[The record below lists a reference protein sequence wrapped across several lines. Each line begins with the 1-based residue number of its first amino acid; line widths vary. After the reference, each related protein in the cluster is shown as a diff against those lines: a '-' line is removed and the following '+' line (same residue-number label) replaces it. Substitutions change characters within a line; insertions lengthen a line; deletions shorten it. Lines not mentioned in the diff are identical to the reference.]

1 MDDHIR
7 AMPKPSNREKI
18 LTEGLRVVHERG
30 FGGASVRDIVEAAG
44 VPQGSFTNHFASKE
58 AFGLEII
65 ELYFARSF
73 EVMRATL
80 RNDQLPPLERL
91 GAYIDAAKARL
102 SKDNM
107 RNGCL
112 FGNFTAEASDHSEV
126 IRRRLIE
133 IFAEVQEL
141 VAYCLRAAVKAGEL
155 PPDFDCD
162 EVAGFVVSSMQGA
175 NLVAKAQ
182 RSTVPVDRFKKISV
196 LNGAALTS
204 SQIGAMP

>member
-1 MDDHIR
+1 MDDHIT
-7 AMPKPSNREKI
+7 AVPKPSNREKI

-30 FGGASVRDIVEAAG
+30 FGGASVRDIVGAAG

-65 ELYFARSF
+65 ELYFARTF

-80 RNDQLPPLERL
+80 RNDELPPLERL
-91 GAYIDAAKARL
+91 GAYIDAARARL

-133 IFAEVQEL
+133 IFAEVQES
-141 VAYCLRAAVKAGEL
+141 VAYCLRAAVQAGKL
-155 PPDFDCD
+155 SADFDCD

-182 RSTVPVDRFKKISV
+182 RSTVPVDRFKKILFSTV
-196 LNGAALTS
+196 LRSPA
-204 SQIGAMP
+204 

>member
-1 MDDHIR
+1 MDDHIG
-7 AMPKPSNREKI
+7 AMSKPSNREKI

-30 FGGASVRDIVEAAG
+30 FGGASVRDIVQAAG

-65 ELYFARSF
+65 ELYFARSC
-73 EVMRATL
+73 EVIGATL
-80 RNDQLPPLERL
+80 RNDSLPPLERL
-91 GAYIDAAKARL
+91 EAYIDAAKARL

-133 IFAEVQEL
+133 IFADVQEA

-155 PPDFDCD
+155 PPDFDCH

-182 RSTVPVDRFKKISV
+182 RSTVPVERFKKILFEMV
-196 LNGAALTS
+196 LR
-204 SQIGAMP
+204 

>member
-1 MDDHIR
+1 MDDHIETM
-7 AMPKPSNREKI
+7 AKPSNREKI
-18 LTEGLRVVHERG
+18 LTEGLRVVHARG

-65 ELYFARSF
+65 ELYYARSR
-73 EVMRATL
+73 EVIRETL
-80 RNDQLPPLERL
+80 RNDLLPPLQRL

-112 FGNFTAEASDHSEV
+112 FGNFTAEASDHSEM

-133 IFAEVQEL
+133 IFADVQES
-141 VAYCLRAAVKAGEL
+141 VAYCLRAAVQAGEL
-155 PPDFDCD
+155 PPDFDCN

-175 NLVAKAQ
+175 NLMSKAQ
-182 RSTVPVDRFKKISV
+182 RSTVPVERFKKILFEMV
-196 LNGAALTS
+196 LR
-204 SQIGAMP
+204 

>member
-1 MDDHIR
+1 
-7 AMPKPSNREKI
+7 MPKPSNREKI
-18 LTEGLRVVHERG
+18 LTEGLRVVHAHG

-65 ELYFARSF
+65 ELYYARSR
-73 EVMRATL
+73 EVIRETL
-80 RNDQLPPLERL
+80 RNDALPPLERL

-112 FGNFTAEASDHSEV
+112 FGNFTAEASDHSEP

-133 IFAEVQEL
+133 IFADVQES
-141 VAYCLRAAVKAGEL
+141 VAYCLRAAVQAGEL
-155 PPDFDCD
+155 PPDFDCN

-182 RSTVPVDRFKKISV
+182 RSTVPVERFKKILFEMV
-196 LNGAALTS
+196 LR
-204 SQIGAMP
+204 

>member
-1 MDDHIR
+1 MDDHIGG
-7 AMPKPSNREKI
+7 MPKPSNREKI
-18 LTEGLRVVHERG
+18 LTEGLRVVHAHG

-65 ELYFARSF
+65 ELYYARSC
-73 EVMRATL
+73 EVIRETL
-80 RNDQLPPLERL
+80 RNDALPPLERL

-112 FGNFTAEASDHSEV
+112 FGNFTAEASDHSEL
-126 IRRRLIE
+126 IRRRMVE
-133 IFAEVQEL
+133 IFADVQES

-155 PPDFDCD
+155 PPDFDCN

-182 RSTVPVDRFKKISV
+182 RSTVPVERFKKILFELV
-196 LNGAALTS
+196 LR
-204 SQIGAMP
+204 

>member
-1 MDDHIR
+1 MDDHIG
-7 AMPKPSNREKI
+7 AMAKPSNREKI
-18 LTEGLRVVHERG
+18 LTEGLRVVHAHG

-65 ELYFARSF
+65 ELYYARSR
-73 EVMRATL
+73 EVIRETL
-80 RNDQLPPLERL
+80 RNDALPPLQRL

-102 SKDNM
+102 SKDSM

-112 FGNFTAEASDHSEV
+112 FGNFTAEASDHSEP

-133 IFAEVQEL
+133 IFADVQES
-141 VAYCLRAAVKAGEL
+141 VAYCLRAAVQAGEL
-155 PPDFDCD
+155 PPDFDCN
-162 EVAGFVVSSMQGA
+162 EIAGFVVSSMQGA

-182 RSTVPVDRFKKISV
+182 RSTIPVERFKKILFEMV
-196 LNGAALTS
+196 LR
-204 SQIGAMP
+204 